1 MTFYAEEIDACPAY
15 GWQGGPT
22 SDVLIRM
29 LRNRH
34 ERRNKRGD
42 LMQHS
47 YTLPFQNITSLE
59 YFEHIKS
66 AFMAMGGPHDSFL
79 AKDYWDRT
87 AVAQP
92 FGIGDGST
100 QVFYLSKRYTF
111 GSAFYDRPITKPVAG
126 AIVYL
131 DGSPTDVV
139 PDPLTGEVD
148 FGDET
153 PGIGAVLTWTGEFR
167 VPVRFADFSLMPSI
181 DNRSG
186 DAYIMNGSCSLIEV
200 FGE

>member
-47 YTLPFQNITSLE
+47 YTLPFQNISSLE
-59 YFEHIKS
+59 YFEEIKS
-66 AFMAMGGPHDSFL
+66 AFMAMGGPHDTFL
-79 AKDYWDRT
+79 VKDYWDHT
-87 AVAQP
+87 AENTSLGPAPGALIPVQL
-92 FGIGDGST
+92 GKT
-100 QVFYLSKRYTF
+100 YTF
-111 GSAFYDRPITKPVAG
+111 GSASYFRPINKPLAG
-126 AIVYL
+126 AVVYEN
-131 DGSPTDVV
+131 GV
-139 PDPLTGEVD
+139 PKSGTYSLLTGLFTPDSDWEVGELTAD
-148 FGDET
+148 F
-153 PGIGAVLTWTGEFR
+153 EFR
-167 VPVRFADFSLMPSI
+167 VQVRFSDFSLMPSI
-181 DNRSG
+181 DSRSG
-186 DAYIMNGSCSLIEV
+186 DRYLMNGSCSLIEV